1 MKKLGILHP
10 GEMGIS
16 IAASAQN
23 SGCKV
28 YWVSKDRS
36 DQTRRRAEL
45 HHLEDARTLKNLCQI
60 SDVIVSVCPPDAA
73 EEVSKQVLAA
83 GFQGLFIDANA
94 ISPQRSINI
103 WQAFED
109 HGLDVVDGSIIGG
122 PAWQPGRTWLYL
134 SGAKAHQAAEY
145 FSAGPLEIEI
155 IGDKIGKASAL
166 KMCFAAYTKGT
177 TALLSAILAASEE
190 LGVRDE
196 LEKQWSRGDTNF
208 TEQTQQR
215 VRHVTAKA
223 WRFEGEMKEI
233 ASTLAG
239 VGIPAGFH
247 IAAGEIYHR
256 MADFRYAAETPK
268 LAEVLEALLLKSAYC
283 DQSDDQ
289 NTPD

>member
-28 YWVSKDRS
+28 YWVSEGRS
-36 DQTRRRAEL
+36 DQTRRRAEE
-45 HHLEDARTLKNLCQI
+45 HNLEDARSLANLCQKC
-60 SDVIVSVCPPDAA
+60 DLIVSVCPPDAA
-73 EEVSKQVLAA
+73 EEVSKQVLAV
-83 GFQGLFIDANA
+83 GFQGLFLDANA
-94 ISPQRSINI
+94 ISPQRAINI
-103 WQAFED
+103 WQVFDEN
-109 HGLDVVDGSIIGG
+109 GLDFTDGSIIGG

-134 SGAKAHQAAEY
+134 SGANANQVAEF
-145 FSAGPLEIEI
+145 FSAGPIEIEV
-155 IGDKIGKASAL
+155 IGDEIGKASAL

-177 TALLSAILAASEE
+177 TALLSAIMAASAE

-196 LEKQWSRGDTNF
+196 LEKQWSRGDSNF
-208 TEQTQQR
+208 TAQTQQR

-233 ASTLAG
+233 ASTLAS
-239 VGIPAGFH
+239 VSIPAGFH

-256 MADFRYAAETPK
+256 LAGFRDAAETPK
-268 LAEVLEALLLKSAYC
+268 LAEVLETLLLKPA
-283 DQSDDQ
+283 
-289 NTPD
+289 NPD

>member
-1 MKKLGILHP
+1 MMKKLGILHP

-28 YWVSKDRS
+28 YWVSEGRS
-36 DQTRRRAEL
+36 DQTRRRAEE
-45 HHLEDARTLKNLCQI
+45 HNIEDARTLKNLCLSCDLI
-60 SDVIVSVCPPDAA
+60 ISVCPPAAA
-73 EEVSKQVLAA
+73 EEVSNQVLAT
-83 GFQGLFIDANA
+83 GFKGLFLDANA
-94 ISPQRSINI
+94 ISPQRAINI
-103 WQAFED
+103 WQTFEEHD
-109 HGLDVVDGSIIGG
+109 LDFADGSIIGR

-134 SGAKAHQAAEY
+134 SGAKAHQAAAY
-145 FSAGPLEIEI
+145 FSAGPLEIEV
-155 IGDKIGKASAL
+155 IGDEIGKASAL

-177 TALLSAILAASEE
+177 TALLSAILAASDE

-208 TEQTQQR
+208 TAQTQQR

-233 ASTLAG
+233 ASTLAS
-239 VGIPAGFH
+239 VNIPAGFH

-256 MADFRYAAETPK
+256 LAGFRDAADTPK
-268 LAEVLEALLLKSAYC
+268 LAEVLETLLLKPA
-283 DQSDDQ
+283 
-289 NTPD
+289 NPD